1 MSRRFAANRL
11 VPNTCGLSPSN
22 WRRGTLCA
30 AAEQT
35 GGSSIDLRTIVGSSR
50 PHTGPSSNPAQQDE
64 VLAPDA
70 EWLVDNYYIVEEQL
84 REIREDL
91 PRRFYLELP
100 KLTDGPF
107 ADFPRVYE
115 LAHELVVHT
124 DSSLDEELIGGF
136 IAAYQRK
143 TALTSGE
150 IWAVPI
156 MLRLVLVENL
166 RRLCSQML
174 VTRESRPQAEL
185 ILKKWQAQDVA
196 IPRLDA
202 NQDCSIIVELVELL
216 SRSSLIHH
224 GTSDHELFERLGVTP
239 EMIDECMRREQQRLA
254 ANQVS
259 IGNLITSMRLLTA
272 LDWSLFFERVSLVEQ
287 ILRQD
292 PAGIYPL
299 MDFATRDQYRHEIE
313 RIAKHGEHDET
324 LIAGAALRHASAE
337 FAKRDAGPAATSRR
351 LLRNWRRPGDNSKV
365 SSITSRSSRNDSCV
379 GFAGTRRR
387 CIWGVSRL

>member
-1 MSRRFAANRL
+1 MPISSIARQLQQEPPLRGEPFSAEHLWTFAEQLATRHVVRRGGADRRL
-11 VPNTCGLSPSN
+11 VHRFEDNS
-22 WRRGTLCA
+22 RFIA
-30 AAEQT
+30 AAY
-35 GGSSIDLRTIVGSSR
+35 RTVIES
-50 PHTGPSSNPAQQDE
+50 AQQDE

-107 ADFPRVYE
+107 VDFPRVYE

-196 IPRLDA
+196 IPRLDV

-216 SRSSLIHH
+216 SRSSLNHH
-224 GTSDHELFERLGVTP
+224 GTSEHELFERLGVTP
-239 EMIDECMRREQQRLA
+239 EMMDECMRKEQQRLA

-259 IGNLITSMRLLTA
+259 IGNLITSMRLLDGA
-272 LDWSLFFERVSLVEQ
+272 RLGVVFRARQPGGADSPARSGGSL
-287 ILRQD
+287 
-292 PAGIYPL
+292 PADGFCDARSIP
-299 MDFATRDQYRHEIE
+299 ARDRTNCQAR
-313 RIAKHGEHDET
+313 
-324 LIAGAALRHASAE
+324 
-337 FAKRDAGPAATSRR
+337 
-351 LLRNWRRPGDNSKV
+351 
-365 SSITSRSSRNDSCV
+365 
-379 GFAGTRRR
+379 
-387 CIWGVSRL
+387 